1 MTCLSMNEIRRM
13 HAALCRPAH
22 PPGHYLH
29 WSAWRRRHQATARR
43 CHYQRRL
50 SPASKVRVGGGS
62 PIACMSGSDV
72 PVKGAARGR
81 QG

>member
-50 SPASKVRVGGGS
+50 K
-62 PIACMSGSDV
+62 
-72 PVKGAARGR
+72 RGY
-81 QG
+81 QLMLPH